1 MKDKLIM
8 KYVID
13 LVKKEVVITKND
25 ETKMKL
31 YMLTNP
37 ICIELIE
44 KEMFATLATNFVG
57 LLTGEFDNINIF
69 V

>member
-25 ETKMKL
+25 ETRLKL
-31 YMLTNP
+31 Y
-37 ICIELIE
+37 
-44 KEMFATLATNFVG
+44 
-57 LLTGEFDNINIF
+57 IF
-69 V
+69 YKKMM